1 MLLLACTMSG
11 CSFAPA
17 YKVPASS
24 VPAAAYPDAGDWK
37 VAVPSDEQP
46 RGEWWKAFHDPALD
60 GLEAQVGAANEDI
73 KAAVAR
79 LAQARAAT
87 RIQRA
92 GLFPNLGVA
101 SSAERSRTSPN
112 SPRFPA

>member
-1 MLLLACTMSG
+1 MLLLAGTMSG

-46 RGEWWKAFHDPALD
+46 RGCL
-60 GLEAQVGAANEDI
+60 LY
-73 KAAVAR
+73 
-79 LAQARAAT
+79 T
-87 RIQRA
+87 
-92 GLFPNLGVA
+92 
-101 SSAERSRTSPN
+101 SRCV
-112 SPRFPA
+112 

>member
-1 MLLLACTMSG
+1 
-11 CSFAPA
+11 
-17 YKVPASS
+17 
-24 VPAAAYPDAGDWK
+24 
-37 VAVPSDEQP
+37 
-46 RGEWWKAFHDPALD
+46 
-60 GLEAQVGAANEDI
+60 
-73 KAAVAR
+73 VAR

-112 SPRFPA
+112 SPRFPAGYETLVNNFDLEADLSYEFDVWGRVRIP